1 MLLCIIYSL
10 IVLVVILTLQLV
22 SLITEIMS
30 YTTHVA
36 LTVPAKLLNKEIH
49 TQIVRFVVLLCF
61 VLETGAKGARSFF
74 SGSSFYQVDPNQLDT
89 KIKLIVSQG

>member
-1 MLLCIIYSL
+1 MKLSETITVYTDLSLLQIPIFIKFHIIEQLIMLLCIIYSL

-36 LTVPAKLLNKEIH
+36 LTVPAKLLNKEYI
-49 TQIVRFVVLLCF
+49 L
-61 VLETGAKGARSFF
+61 K
-74 SGSSFYQVDPNQLDT
+74 
-89 KIKLIVSQG
+89 